1 MVEEFCQ
8 RDSLD
13 TLDLTGYSLS
23 DSEIVEVLKYLRPL
37 KKIKGLKLVKNN
49 LTNDG
54 LSHLTKHIPYLTNLN
69 LSFNLLGD

>member
-1 MVEEFCQ
+1 MVEDFCQ
-8 RDSLD
+8 RDNLD

-23 DSEIVEVLKYLRPL
+23 DSEIVDVLRYLKPL

-54 LSHLTKHIPYLTNLN
+54 LSRIVELIPGVTNLN
-69 LSFNLLGD
+69 LSFNVLG